1 MNASY
6 FSHVS
11 QQFGSGF
18 TYQGLLNAPTI
29 PFDTR
34 NGNAT
39 KESKH
44 KSKATQKYNSQSS
57 VSNKNL
63 TQAEDVALTK
73 AWLYISVDSDI
84 GNSQKNTAMWDRILL
99 TWKDNM
105 EVEYSNVQNTNSL
118 QCRWVKIQ
126 GAVNKFHGL
135 YERLERNPQSGTTPE
150 DMKREAMRM
159 YENLND
165 GKSFN
170 YDHCWKIMIKNPKWC
185 SKGLTK
191 TNESRKQKSYN
202 GIDNPPLLRATQG
215 SISNEEDGYV
225 MDTSAAE
232 GTNYDGVVRPQGRKG
247 CKEKKRRFNEEKGVV
262 DALNKLQCTLE
273 KQIDVHQ
280 EELELKREKDKKE
293 LELREQMMKKE
304 IKIKEKA
311 QKIKE
316 KAQKIKI
323 KDQEL
328 KKKAQKREQQN
339 LIINQ
344 DLNKLSLALQKTY
357 EMYQAQILKE
367 WKNDGLFAK

>member
-6 FSHVS
+6 SSHVS

-34 NGNAT
+34 NANAT
-39 KESKH
+39 KEFKH
-44 KSKATQKYNSQSS
+44 KSKATQKSNSQSF
-57 VSNKNL
+57 VSNKNW
-63 TQAEDVALTK
+63 TKAEDVALTK
-73 AWLYISVDSDI
+73 
-84 GNSQKNTAMWDRILL
+84 KNTAMWDRILL

-105 EVEYSNVQNTNSL
+105 GVEYSSVRNTNSL

-135 YERLERNPQSGTTPE
+135 YEILERNPQSGTTPE

-170 YDHCWKIMIKNPKWC
+170 YDHCWEIMIKNPKWC
-185 SKGLTK
+185 SKELTK

-202 GIDNPPLLRATQG
+202 GINNPPLLKATQG
-215 SISNEEDGYV
+215 SISNEENGYV

-232 GTNYDGVVRPQGRKG
+232 
-247 CKEKKRRFNEEKGVV
+247 
-262 DALNKLQCTLE
+262 
-273 KQIDVHQ
+273 
-280 EELELKREKDKKE
+280 
-293 LELREQMMKKE
+293 
-304 IKIKEKA
+304 
-311 QKIKE
+311 
-316 KAQKIKI
+316 
-323 KDQEL
+323 
-328 KKKAQKREQQN
+328 
-339 LIINQ
+339 
-344 DLNKLSLALQKTY
+344 ALQKTY

-367 WKNDGLFAK
+367 WENDGLFAK